1 MSIDRKKQMT
11 LGVVLSYI
19 TIAAELLTG
28 LLYTPLVLRLLGQS
42 QYGIYSLVTSFI
54 GYLTIF
60 NGGANAAYIRFYVQ
74 TKETDKEKVD
84 GLNGLFLVIFSA
96 LAVIGVSAGLLISR
110 FSPKLFGDKI
120 LPQEYELVQKSFV
133 LLAALIGVT
142 VFNSCFN
149 SIVIAIE
156 RFIFGKAINAIS
168 VVAAPV
174 ITAPLLYMG
183 YDCTAIIS
191 VKLAVTGVMLIANI
205 FFCFKNIH
213 IKFKLEHYS
222 KTLLRTIFVFTWFIF
237 LQSVT
242 DQLNWQIDKLI
253 LARTH
258 GTAQISIYSV
268 GATFNNIFAQLS
280 SAVQGIFIAQVNI
293 LVSKNAKK
301 ELDDLYVRTSRFSM
315 YVTCLV
321 MLGFTFFGKQFIL
334 RWAGPQYISS
344 FYVGWMLMLPLTVA
358 LTLGQQQEIG
368 RAKNLHHIQIKINI
382 VLCILNFLVSIPLAM
397 KWGALGSA
405 LGTFIT
411 EVLICFI
418 VQPIF
423 IWKVLKMD
431 MRRLF
436 FELLKILPAMII
448 PIIVGII
455 LNVFDFIKPDY
466 KSIGLLAVGYTVIY
480 AASVWFIA
488 MNADEKAM
496 IKKLVFRKRMRG

>member
-19 TIAAELLTG
+19 TIAVELLTG
-28 LLYTPLVLRLLGQS
+28 LFYTPLVLRLLGQS
-42 QYGIYSLVTSFI
+42 QYGIYSLVISFT

-60 NGGANAAYIRFYVQ
+60 NAGANAAYIRFYVQ
-74 TKETDKEKVD
+74 AKETDKTKVD

-110 FSPKLFGDKI
+110 FSPQLFGDKI

-149 SIVIAIE
+149 SIVIANE
-156 RFIFGKAINAIS
+156 RFIFGKAINALS
-168 VVAAPV
+168 VITAPI

-183 YDCTAIIS
+183 YDCTAIIF
-191 VKLAVTGVMLIANI
+191 VKLVVTGIMLIANI
-205 FFCFKNIH
+205 LFCFKNIH

-222 KTLLRTIFVFTWFIF
+222 KTMLRTIFVFTWFIF

-258 GTAQISIYSV
+258 GTAQISVYSV
-268 GATFNNIFAQLS
+268 GATFNSIYMQLGM
-280 SAVQGIFIAQVNI
+280 AVSGVFISQVNR
-293 LVSKNAKK
+293 LVSQRAYK
-301 ELDDLYVRTSRFSM
+301 DLNDLFVKTSRLNM
-315 YVTCLV
+315 YITCLI
-321 MLGFTFFGKQFIL
+321 MLGFTFFGKAFVL
-334 RWAGPQYISS
+334 RWAGQEYSDS
-344 FYVGWMLMLPLTVA
+344 FIVGWLLMMPLT
-358 LTLGQQQEIG
+358 LTMTLGLQGEIA

-405 LGTFIT
+405 FGTFIT

-431 MRRLF
+431 MRRAF

-448 PIIVGII
+448 PIIVGIL
-455 LNVFDFIKPDY
+455 LNVFNLIKPDY
-466 KSIGLLAVGYTVIY
+466 KYICLFVVVYTVIY

-488 MNADEKAM
+488 MNSDEKAM